1 MEAPAALRESFK
13 TADYGVAGYLF
24 SRGFACSIERNGS
37 QVVFCFPSIP
47 EVVAAVG
54 DYTSNKL
61 VPCRDYFHGLRR
73 AKIMI
78 QENIQERH
86 GNTDR

>member
-1 MEAPAALRESFK
+1 MDPAAICELFK
-13 TADYGVAGYLF
+13 TADYGVSGYLF

-37 QVVFCFPSIP
+37 QVVFCFPSTAH
-47 EVVAAVG
+47 VVAAVG
-54 DYTSNKL
+54 DYTSNRL

-78 QENIQERH
+78 QENIRKQH
-86 GNTDR
+86 GNTQQ